1 MTDDRANGAP
11 TGASRIAV
19 TSGAGKDSPLWVRVG
34 GGLEEACSGRRHGPA
49 DPDFPPPDGPWEGVW
64 HDDRLIGWVLP
75 GLGRSSVDR
84 VMEEGDRIKH
94 ERRAYLLGR
103 LSHRLRSSVL
113 ALQESARQAA
123 FGRRELLEQIHDQAQ
138 DLGRRALALESV
150 ALEPKDPPRA
160 VVIGA
165 LLGAAAPGA
174 RRELPGEAVVR
185 AVEPVLRDALTRTYE
200 WLGGPGSRIRG
211 ELTGNWW
218 RLEVVAAPGRQP
230 LVVPELGEPMVRHMV
245 DTLLEG
251 WLDGSS
257 PDRAVIYLPAV

>member
-1 MTDDRANGAP
+1 MTDNQA
-11 TGASRIAV
+11 TGTPPASARNPGI
-19 TSGAGKDSPLWVRVG
+19 SPAGKDSSLWVRVG

-49 DPDFPPPDGPWEGVW
+49 DPDFPPPEGPWEGVW
-64 HDDRLIGWVLP
+64 HEDHLVGWVLP
-75 GLGRSSVDR
+75 GWGRNSVGR
-84 VMEEGDRIKH
+84 VLEEADRIKH

-138 DLGRRALALESV
+138 DVGRRALAFESV

-165 LLGAAAPGA
+165 VLGAAAPGA

-185 AVEPVLRDALTRTYE
+185 AVEQVLRDALTRTYE
-200 WLGGPGSRIRG
+200 WLGGPGSKIHG

-218 RLEVVAAPGRQP
+218 RLEVVAAPDRQP
-230 LVVPELGEPMVRHMV
+230 LVVPELGEPLVRHMV

-251 WLDGSS
+251 WLDASRA
-257 PDRAVIYLPAV
+257 DRAVIYLPAV